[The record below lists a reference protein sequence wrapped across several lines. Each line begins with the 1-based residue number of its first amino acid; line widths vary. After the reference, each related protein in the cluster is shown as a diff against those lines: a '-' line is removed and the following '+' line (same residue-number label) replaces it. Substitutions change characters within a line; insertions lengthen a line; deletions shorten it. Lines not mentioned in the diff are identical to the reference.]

1 MPKDYIHRSRTNT
14 KKRVKKRPIWKKILL
29 LIIILFII
37 GGGTFYF
44 LGKTHFH
51 QIYSIIH
58 NPKTGAIVA
67 EAKPVIFTTDNNK
80 TQTQSAT
87 IADKTTPPPRN
98 IKFDFYQMLPKMRVT
113 IDNSTTT
120 TNNISDH
127 SQYIL
132 QLASFAHQ
140 DEAADFQANIKS
152 LGFNS
157 KLQAV
162 QQANLTRYRVQIGP
176 FKKQQDAE
184 DMRDNLQK
192 QDINCIIIKINQ
204 N

>member
-14 KKRVKKRPIWKKILL
+14 KKRAKKRPVGKKILIF
-29 LIIILFII
+29 IIILVII
-37 GGGTFYF
+37 GGGSFYF
-44 LGKTHFH
+44 SGKTHFH

-67 EAKPVIFTTDNNK
+67 EAKPVEFESNK
-80 TQTQSAT
+80 NDQQIQSAT
-87 IADKTTPPPRN
+87 IAAENAPKTQE
-98 IKFDFYQMLPKMRVT
+98 IKFDFYQMLPKMQVT
-113 IDNSTTT
+113 IDNSST
-120 TNNISDH
+120 TNTTPNH
-127 SQYIL
+127 GQYIL
-132 QLASFAHQ
+132 QLASFANQ
-140 DEAADFQANIKS
+140 DEATDFQKNIKN
-152 LGFNS
+152 LGFHS

-192 QDINCIIIKINQ
+192 QDIDCIIIKIN
-204 N
+204 NT